1 MYNAKNLLTALILCG
16 IMYSSKGKR
25 GINFMEM
32 IRIYND
38 HTSEILEKTFTDPID
53 ADNYEFLLD
62 FLEARYERFHNGKK
76 LY

>member
-1 MYNAKNLLTALILCG
+1 MKHLNIKIFQAVLTGYTGRKAD
-16 IMYSSKGKR
+16 K
-25 GINFMEM
+25 MET

-38 HTSEILEKTFTDPID
+38 HTGEVLEKTFADPID
-53 ADNYEFLLD
+53 ADNYEFILD

>member
-1 MYNAKNLLTALILCG
+1 MKKQVVLTDYTGRKAD
-16 IMYSSKGKR
+16 K
-25 GINFMEM
+25 MET

-38 HTSEILEKTFTDPID
+38 HTGEVLEKTFTDPID
-53 ADNYEFLLD
+53 ADNYEFILD

>member
-1 MYNAKNLLTALILCG
+1 MGRKADK
-16 IMYSSKGKR
+16 
-25 GINFMEM
+25 MET

-38 HTSEILEKTFTDPID
+38 HTGEVLEKTFADPID
-53 ADNYEFLLD
+53 ADNYEFILD